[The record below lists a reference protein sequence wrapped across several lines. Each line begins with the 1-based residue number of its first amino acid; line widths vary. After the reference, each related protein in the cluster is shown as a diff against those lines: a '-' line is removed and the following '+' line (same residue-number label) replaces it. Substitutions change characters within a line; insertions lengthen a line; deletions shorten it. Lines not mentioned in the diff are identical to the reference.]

1 MTTPTEGFSPVRLQQ
16 PQAVL
21 TPLTAAALFLVATI
35 DPGAEAVVYDLIPD
49 LSGLERTVGF
59 RVPTAGL
66 ALVTGIGSDAWDRL
80 FAGPRPAELHP
91 FKELRGDRHHAVS
104 TPGDLLFHIRATQ
117 ADLCF
122 ELASLIMDRLRG
134 SVVVVD
140 EVHGFKYFDD
150 RDLLGFV
157 DGTENPTGAAADVA
171 VTVGAE
177 DPDFAGSSYVI
188 VQKYLHDLSA
198 WNALSVEDQ
207 ELVIGRRKLSNV
219 ELADD
224 VKPSNSH
231 VALNTIEEPDGTQRQ
246 ILRDNMAFGAVGR
259 GEFGTY
265 FIGYAATP
273 SVTEHML
280 ENMFIGD
287 PPGNHDRILD
297 FSTAVTGN
305 LFFVP
310 TGDFLDDP
318 PPAPAAA
325 QQASEPAAEPTPAS
339 TPAPTPAPPTTA
351 TTDSDGSLGIAGLRA
366 RPAMDGQVTA

>member
-1 MTTPTEGFSPVRLQQ
+1 MTTPTDGGSPVRVQE

-21 TPLTAAALFLVATI
+21 TPLTAAALFMVATI
-35 DPGAEAVVYDLIPD
+35 EPGAEGVVHDLLVD
-49 LSGLERTVGF
+49 LSGLVRTVGF

-80 FAGPRPAELHP
+80 FVGPRPAELHP
-91 FKELRGDRHHAVS
+91 FNELKGADHHAVS

-122 ELASLIMDRLRG
+122 ELASLIMDRLTG

-157 DGTENPTGAAADVA
+157 DGTENPTGEAATVA
-171 VTVGAE
+171 VTVAGE
-177 DPDFAGSSYVI
+177 DEDFAGSSYVI
-188 VQKYLHDLSA
+188 VQKYLHDMSK
-198 WNALSVEDQ
+198 WNALSVEAQ

-231 VALNTIEEPDGTQRQ
+231 VALNTIIGPDGTQRQ
-246 ILRDNMAFGAVGR
+246 ILRDNMAFGTVGR

-273 SVTEHML
+273 SVTEQML
-280 ENMFIGD
+280 QNMFIGD
-287 PPGNHDRILD
+287 PPGNYDRILD

-318 PPAPAAA
+318 PPAPDAVA
-325 QQASEPAAEPTPAS
+325 QPSRASDVATEPAA
-339 TPAPTPAPPTTA
+339 A
-351 TTDSDGSLGIAGLRA
+351 TTTSTGAGVDTSLGIASLKGA
-366 RPAMDGQVTA
+366 GS